1 MSEKEGFFLKLKN
14 GLKKTRDQISESMTA
29 VFTAST
35 IDDDFFD
42 ELEEILILSD
52 VGVNAT
58 TDIMDSVRAKIKE
71 NHLKTPEQVKSLL
84 AKEIAQGMKFEGDLY
99 PFETQKSIVLV
110 VGVNGVGKTTTIG
123 KIASML
129 KAMNRKVIL
138 AGADTFRAAAMD
150 QLKVWS
156 ERVGCDFVGGNEG
169 QDPAS
174 VVFDALNAMKARNA
188 DVLLV
193 DTAGRLHNK
202 KNLMEE
208 LKKIK
213 RVIDREANGI
223 YMETLIV
230 LDGATG
236 QNALM
241 QAKEFKEAADMD
253 GIVITKLDGTP
264 KGGIAIAVSKEL
276 EVPVKYI
283 GVGEQID
290 DLQKFDADLFTEA
303 LFDLKEEGAADEE

>member
-1 MSEKEGFFLKLKN
+1 MSEKAGFFSKLKD
-14 GLKKTRDQISESMTA
+14 GLKKTRDQISEGMTA

-35 IDDDFFD
+35 IDEDFYE

-58 TDIMDSVRAKIKE
+58 CDIIDNIRIKVKE

-84 AKEIAQGMKFEGDLY
+84 AEEIASGMEFEGDLY
-99 PFETQKSIVLV
+99 PYETEKSIVLV

-123 KIASML
+123 KIASQL
-129 KAMNRKVIL
+129 KSMNRKVIL

-174 VVFDALNAMKARNA
+174 VVFDALNAMKARGA

-213 RVIDREANGI
+213 RVIDREANGVHL
-223 YMETLIV
+223 ETLIV

-236 QNALM
+236 QNALI

-253 GIVITKLDGTP
+253 GIIITKLDGTP

-290 DLQKFDADLFTEA
+290 DLQKFDARLFTKA
-303 LFDLKEEGAADEE
+303 LFDLEEEGVSDEQ